1 MNVFPRLMTGPFA
14 MGLAVAVGLANG
26 AMPLPYQHDVAKAC
40 LLIFMN
46 ALRLVSLPIIFL
58 AVSTT
63 IMAMPSLGDLATL
76 GRRTLRYTMLTT
88 LLAASVALCLY
99 VTIAPRLESTGA
111 PSVQLAAPSA
121 GYVSHLTHLVPS
133 SLFEPFIEGN
143 VTAILLMAAAFG
155 AAMLT
160 IEDRALLERPL
171 SLVLT
176 ALLRIIRVVTQF
188 VPLIVWA
195 GIVESFDT
203 LRDVATA
210 RALAGYLACVV
221 LANLVQAIIVLPT
234 VQWVHGIS
242 PRLAHRRFSAALS
255 TAFFSK
261 SSVAT
266 LPVAMRCA
274 EEGMGVSP
282 RIARF
287 CFPLCTSINMN
298 GCAAFILVTVLF
310 VSEAHGHVHSAF
322 SLLSWVVLASL
333 AALGNAGVPMGCY
346 VLSCALLGTMGVP
359 LETMALIL
367 PFYGF
372 IDMLETAVNVWSDAT
387 VTLCVAAGDDD
398 SKDAPVVVNA

>member
-1 MNVFPRLMTGPFA
+1 MDTLLRLMTGPYA
-14 MGLAVAVGLANG
+14 MLIAVAVGVASG
-26 AMPLPYQHDVAKAC
+26 AWPLPYQHDVANAC

-58 AVSTT
+58 AVATT
-63 IMAMPSLGDLATL
+63 IMGMPSLGDLAAL
-76 GRRTLRYTMLTT
+76 GQRTLRYTVLTT
-88 LLAASVALCLY
+88 LLAASVALGLY
-99 VTIAPRLESTGA
+99 VLIAPQWVATA
-111 PSVQLAAPSA
+111 DASVSVAAPSA

-133 SLFEPFIEGN
+133 SLFAPFIEGN
-143 VTAILLMAAAFG
+143 VTAILLMAASFG

-160 IEDRALLERPL
+160 LEDRALVERPL
-171 SLVLT
+171 SLTLT
-176 ALLRIIRVVTQF
+176 ALLRIIRVVTKF
-188 VPLIVWA
+188 VPVIVWA
-195 GIVESFDT
+195 GIVQSFDT
-203 LRDVATA
+203 LRNVATA
-210 RALAGYLACVV
+210 RALAGYLACIV
-221 LANLVQAIIVLPT
+221 LANVVQAFVVLPC
-234 VQWVHGIS
+234 VQWAHGIA
-242 PRLAHRRFSAALS
+242 PLTAYRRFSSALS

-274 EEGMGVSP
+274 EEGMGVP
-282 RIARF
+282 ARIARF

-322 SLLSWVVLASL
+322 SLLSWIVLASL

-387 VTLCVAAGDDD
+387 VTLCVAAGEPG
-398 SKDAPVVVNA
+398 SSAARARATM